1 MRPRLLGGT
10 VLALVVLLL
19 AVVPAPAA
27 QAVEDD
33 FGHAP
38 LPSIDEV
45 GTGSEVAEQFEPIL
59 PSPPPFTGALLWPL
73 IGAAIL
79 LAFIVLVLYLRW
91 MPRFSSER
99 DSSRRR

>member
-1 MRPRLLGGT
+1 MRPRLLGGA
-10 VLALVVLLL
+10 VLALAVLLMV
-19 AVVPAPAA
+19 VVPAPAG
-27 QAVEDD
+27 QATEDE

-45 GTGSEVAEQFEPIL
+45 GTGSEVAEQFKPIL

-73 IGAAIL
+73 MGVAFL
-79 LAFIVLVLYLRW
+79 LALVVLVLYLRW

-99 DSSRRR
+99 ESSSRR

>member
-19 AVVPAPAA
+19 AVVPAPA

-33 FGHAP
+33 FGGGP

-79 LAFIVLVLYLRW
+79 LAFVVLMLYLRW
-91 MPRFSSER
+91 MPRFSNER